1 MFGLTKQQTT
11 TMLGSWMGWALDG
24 YDLVLMLFVLTS
36 VSQLFFPS
44 EDPTVSLLASFAAYV
59 IALIIRP
66 VGGAFFGN
74 FGDKFGRKKTMMITI
89 IGFSVATFSM
99 GLLPV
104 WTQVGLLAP
113 ILLILLRF
121 VQGFFAGGEWGSGAV
136 LTMES
141 ATKQK
146 RGIMSGFLQG
156 GFSLGF
162 IMASVAFTVISSLY
176 PDDGTFSEFGWRI
189 LFISGLIP
197 GMLSLV
203 IRLKMNE
210 SSIWLAKKEIHGV
223 HEFPLKKILGTE
235 HRKKFLSC
243 LVLTSGLHYLYYT
256 SLGFM
261 PTFLEDYVHIMRDNI
276 ALIMIAGTST
286 ALVGEFFAGTLS
298 QKIGRLKTFSI
309 FSKASIV
316 LAIPLSLF
324 LFESSNMFLTVILV
338 MILTVITVS
347 GWGPIPAFLSERFPT
362 RIRNSASSLSYSS
375 GLIIGAWAPMIA
387 INLFSIHAQHIPYL
401 LAFNIIIGAVVILI
415 GVRINPETRD
425 IDLVD
430 HPHES
435 TK

>member
-11 TMLGSWMGWALDG
+11 TMMGSWMGWALDG

-44 EDPTVSLLASFAAYV
+44 EDPNVSLLASFAAYV
-59 IALIIRP
+59 IALVIRP

-89 IGFSVATFSM
+89 IGFSIATFSM

-113 ILLILLRF
+113 VLLIFLRF

-141 ATKQK
+141 ARKQK
-146 RGIMSGFLQG
+146 RGSMSGFLQG

-162 IMASVAFTVISSLY
+162 IMASIAFTIISSLY
-176 PDDGTFSEFGWRI
+176 PDNAFSEFGWRI

-197 GMLSLV
+197 GILSLV
-203 IRLKMNE
+203 IRLKMSE
-210 SSIWLAKKEIHGV
+210 SAVWLAKKEKHGV
-223 HEFPLKKILGTE
+223 HEFPLRKILGSE

-261 PTFLEDYVHIMRDNI
+261 PTFLENYVHLVRADV

-286 ALVGEFFAGTLS
+286 ALLGEFFAGNLS
-298 QKIGRLKTFSI
+298 QKIGRLKTFSV
-309 FSKASIV
+309 FSKASIL
-316 LAIPLSLF
+316 LAVPLSLF
-324 LFESSNMFLTVILV
+324 LFESSNLFSTMFLVI
-338 MILTVITVS
+338 ILTVITVS
-347 GWGPIPAFLSERFPT
+347 GWGPVPAFLSERFPT
-362 RIRNSASSLSYSS
+362 RIRNSASSFSYSA
-375 GLIIGAWAPMIA
+375 GLIIGAWAPIIA
-387 INLFSIHAQHIPYL
+387 IHLFSIDNLHIPYL
-401 LAFNIIIGAVVILI
+401 LAFNIIIGAVTILI
-415 GVRINPETRD
+415 GVRINPETKD

-435 TK
+435 IN

>member
-1 MFGLTKQQTT
+1 VFGLTKQQTT

-44 EDPTVSLLASFAAYV
+44 EDPNVSLLASFAAYV

-89 IGFSVATFSM
+89 IGFSIATFSM

-104 WTQVGLLAP
+104 WTQVGMVAP

-141 ATKQK
+141 ASKQK
-146 RGIMSGFLQG
+146 RGTMSGFLQG

-162 IMASVAFTVISSLY
+162 IMASVAFMVISSLY
-176 PDDGTFSEFGWRI
+176 PDDVFSEYGWRI

-203 IRLKMNE
+203 IRLKMSE
-210 SSIWLAKKEIHGV
+210 SEVWLAKKEIHGV
-223 HEFPLKKILGTE
+223 HDFPLKKIIGSE
-235 HRKKFLSC
+235 HRKRFLSC
-243 LVLTSGLHYLYYT
+243 LILTSGLHYLYYT

-261 PTFLEDYVHIMRDNI
+261 PTFLENYVHIMRADV
-276 ALIMIAGTST
+276 AFIMIAATLT
-286 ALVGEFFAGTLS
+286 ALLGEFLAGTIS
-298 QKIGRLKTFSI
+298 QKIGRLRTFSI
-309 FSKASIV
+309 LSKTSII
-316 LAIPLSLF
+316 LAVPLSLF
-324 LFESSNMFLTVILV
+324 LFESSNIVSTMFLV
-338 MILTVITVS
+338 MILAVVTVS

-362 RIRNSASSLSYSS
+362 RIRNSASSLSYSG

-387 INLFSIHAQHIPYL
+387 IHMFSIDAQHIPYL

-415 GVRINPETRD
+415 GVRINPETKD

-435 TK
+435 IT